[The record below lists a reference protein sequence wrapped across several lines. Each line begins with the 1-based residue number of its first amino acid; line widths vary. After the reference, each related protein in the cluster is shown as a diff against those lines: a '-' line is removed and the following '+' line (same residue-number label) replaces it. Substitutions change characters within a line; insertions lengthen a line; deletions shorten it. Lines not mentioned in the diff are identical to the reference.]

1 MLSLL
6 FLDRKLPP
14 LGITWVKFSRKYDFF
29 VSDLRVDKKRN
40 SNTLCV
46 TLLWTHEYSQW
57 SLLDIWVFLSKV
69 VTYFDGKIFLRP
81 GFCIDRPAQTLDESH
96 LRANL
101 NFKVLFLN
109 VAKKCDKNGC
119 SGTLNVYQY
128 INTCCCSICVHIL
141 HLHSLASKQECE
153 RKHKRIFLR
162 APHLTYDTGRNIL
175 QPFIMRLSLVN
186 VTWKSITVGLLENFD
201 DSEFFTHKKSMVWR
215 SSRKN

>member
-1 MLSLL
+1 M
-6 FLDRKLPP
+6 
-14 LGITWVKFSRKYDFF
+14 IFF

-46 TLLWTHEYSQW
+46 TLLWTAHEYSQW

-81 GFCIDRPAQTLDESH
+81 GFDIDRPAQTLDESH

-101 NFKVLFLN
+101 NFKVLFVN
-109 VAKKCDKNGC
+109 VAKKTVIKTGC
-119 SGTLNVYQY
+119 SGTLYVYQY

-153 RKHKRIFLR
+153 RKHKRIFFKGATL
-162 APHLTYDTGRNIL
+162 DTWYRQKHTAAIHDEAFL
-175 QPFIMRLSLVN
+175 SKRLS
-186 VTWKSITVGLLENFD
+186 K
-201 DSEFFTHKKSMVWR
+201 
-215 SSRKN
+215 